1 MVKHQIKQVTLR
13 SMMLFACL
21 FSCVVLNTS
30 ILSISSSAASTISQ
44 GYSTVDKLAT
54 GSIVSLATNS
64 ADQVV
69 PATSLN
75 SDNIL
80 GVVINQND
88 SLLTLTNG
96 SEVQVQVVTG
106 GTVQVLV
113 SDINGPI
120 SSGDHITSSPISGV
134 GMKASG
140 NVRVIGIAQGN
151 LTNGSNQSYTDKSN
165 IKHTVRVGTVPV
177 LVSVSYY
184 FKEPDKTIIPSA
196 IQNVANSLA
205 GRSVSTLPI
214 VISGVIFLIMIII
227 VSSIIFSMVRN
238 SIISVGRN
246 PMSQSAIY
254 RDLVQLS
261 ALVLVILA
269 VGISA
274 IYLIL
279 TRM

>member
-13 SMMLFACL
+13 SMMLVACL
-21 FSCVVLNTS
+21 FSCVVLNAS
-30 ILSISSSAASTISQ
+30 ILASPLLAASTISQ
-44 GYSTVDKLAT
+44 GYSSVDKLAA
-54 GSIVSLATNS
+54 GSIVSLATGS

-88 SLLTLTNG
+88 SLLTITNPSG
-96 SEVQVQVVTG
+96 TQVQVVTG
-106 GTVQVLV
+106 GTVQVLI

-120 SSGDHITSSPISGV
+120 VSGDHITSSPIAGV
-134 GMKASG
+134 GMKANG
-140 NVRVIGIAQGN
+140 NVRVIGIAQGGLMN
-151 LTNGSNQSYTDKSN
+151 TKNQSYVDKTN
-165 IKHTVRVGTVPV
+165 VRQTVSIGTAPV
-177 LVSVSYY
+177 LVNVSYF

-214 VISGVIFLIMIII
+214 LISGAIFVIMIIV

-261 ALVLVILA
+261 ALVLVILT
-269 VGISA
+269 VGIST
-274 IYLIL
+274 IYLVL

>member
-1 MVKHQIKQVTLR
+1 MVKHQMKQFTLR
-13 SMMLFACL
+13 GILLIICL
-21 FSCVVLNTS
+21 FSYVVLNTTNT
-30 ILSISSSAASTISQ
+30 LAASTISQ
-44 GYSTVDKLAT
+44 GYSTIDKLAV

-64 ADQVV
+64 ADKVV

-88 SLLTLTNG
+88 SLLSLTNG
-96 SEVQVQVVTG
+96 SESQVQVVTG

-120 SSGDHITSSPISGV
+120 ASGDHITSSPIAGV

-151 LTNGSNQSYTDKSN
+151 ITNASNQSYIDKTNVKQS
-165 IKHTVRVGTVPV
+165 ISVGTAPV

-214 VISGVIFLIMIII
+214 VISGIIFLIMIII